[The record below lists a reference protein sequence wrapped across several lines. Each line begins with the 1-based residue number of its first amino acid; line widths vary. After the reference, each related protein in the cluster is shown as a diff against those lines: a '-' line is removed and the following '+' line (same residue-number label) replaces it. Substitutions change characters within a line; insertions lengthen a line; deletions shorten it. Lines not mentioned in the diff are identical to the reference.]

1 MLLEIALGTFCS
13 HLSDEALASNQ
24 IHPLKDNK
32 EMTVAICDYHK
43 SSCDR
48 DFNNEKCYLLKI
60 KSSLSFLQP
69 IINEITD
76 NLVNNHG
83 FPLEKQVDVFLVLS
97 ELLVNAIEHGNKN
110 IYDKKILIYYYV
122 LKDSVC
128 FLIEDE
134 GTGIDKNMLNEI
146 KKSQGLSLIKALV
159 SCICWKEKGNK
170 VCVKILI

>member
-1 MLLEIALGTFCS
+1 M
-13 HLSDEALASNQ
+13 
-24 IHPLKDNK
+24 
-32 EMTVAICDYHK
+32 
-43 SSCDR
+43 
-48 DFNNEKCYLLKI
+48 LKI

-122 LKDSVC
+122 LKDSVS
-128 FLIEDE
+128 FIIEDE

-159 SCICWKEKGNK
+159 SCICWNEKGNK